1 MTATGAMTAIAPEA
15 PESAGTG
22 RAGWHR
28 RAGLLPLAYLAGI
41 VVVGIAHPFLP
52 AWRWL
57 AVHLLLLGAVSNAI
71 LVWSAHFTAAVL
83 RIPAPTSRRGETA
96 RLVLLNVGVVA
107 VLAGG
112 GGPWPWIGVAGAVA
126 VFAAVAAHLGWLAG
140 RLRAALPSRFAVT
153 VHYYV
158 AATVSVLAGIPVGAW
173 MLVVDDAARPRLVLF
188 HAHVNLLGWVTLT
201 VLGTVLTLWP
211 TILRTRIVD
220 GAVAAARAALPL
232 AVAGLALLAV
242 AVLAWWPALAVAGL
256 ALVAAAVVVTARPAV
271 QAARQKPPASFAA
284 WSIAAGA
291 VWLLVALAVDAA
303 ILVTAGGPDHAA
315 DRFGGVLVPLLAGFA
330 AQTLIGALSYLLPMA
345 LGGGPTRVRHAI
357 ERLERRGPQRVA
369 MANLALALFLLPA
382 PPYVRI
388 TTSMLVLAALVQFL
402 VGAVGLVLTRRLP
415 VSPDA
420 SSTPDGGPST
430 KELAMSGNAVSAPG
444 RTLGSA
450 ALGVGLVL
458 LAVLLGV
465 AAERVTAP
473 SADQSALA
481 APVAATGRTTTVT
494 VVAEGMRYHPDRITV
509 PAGDRLVIELVNR
522 DNRRHDLVLA
532 TGARTGTI
540 DRGGTARLD
549 AGIIGGTVEG
559 WCSLPGHRQ
568 AGMTL
573 TIEVTGSGT
582 DHHHDQTEPGETSEP
597 SGSKPRVDAMADPG
611 PDFVARDATAPAV
624 AAQRVHRLELRV
636 QEVVREVA
644 PGVTQRLW
652 TFNGTAPGP
661 TLRGRVGDTFEITLV
676 NDGTIDHGIDF
687 HAGALAPDEPMR
699 PIEPG
704 ERLTYRF
711 TATKAGI
718 WMYHC
723 STMPMLLHV
732 GNGMYGAV
740 IIDPPDLPEVDRE
753 YVLVQSEL
761 YLGPEGEPGDL
772 AAMQAERPDAVV
784 FNGYVSQ
791 YAHRPLTATAGERVR
806 IWLLNAGPNRSS
818 AFHIVGAQFDTV
830 YREGR
835 YELRPGDPGGAQVL
849 DLAPAAGGFVETV
862 LPEPGHYPFVSHS
875 MVDAERG
882 ARGVIAVGV
891 AS

>member
-1 MTATGAMTAIAPEA
+1 MTAIATDA
-15 PESAGTG
+15 PGSGTG

-41 VVVGIAHPFLP
+41 VVVGLAHPFLP
-52 AWRWL
+52 EWRWL
-57 AVHLLLLGAVSNAI
+57 AVHLLLLGAVTNAI
-71 LVWSAHFTAAVL
+71 VVWSAHFTAALL
-83 RIPAPTSRRGETA
+83 RIPPPTSRRGETA
-96 RLVLLNVGVVA
+96 RLALLNVGVLA
-107 VLAGG
+107 VLVGG
-112 GGPWPWIGVAGAVA
+112 VGPRPWFGVAGAVA
-126 VFAAVAAHLGWLAG
+126 VFAAVGAHLLWLGG
-140 RLRAALPSRFAVT
+140 RLRAALPSRYAVT

-158 AATVSVLAGIPVGAW
+158 AATVSVLVGIPVGAW

-220 GAVAAARAALPL
+220 GAVAAARTALPL

-242 AVLAWWPALAVAGL
+242 AVLAWWPALAVSGL

-271 QAARQKPPASFAA
+271 QAARQKRPASFAA

-291 VWLLVALAVDAA
+291 LWLLVALGADAA
-303 ILVTAGGPDHAA
+303 ILVTAGSPDRAA

-357 ERLERRGPQRVA
+357 ERLERRGPQRVV

-402 VGAVGLVLTRRLP
+402 VGAAGLVLARKLP

-420 SSTPDGGPST
+420 STSPDALSSSDGSSST
-430 KELAMSGNAVSAPG
+430 KDSLMSSNAVPAPG

-450 ALGVGLVL
+450 AAGVGLVL
-458 LAVLLGV
+458 LAVLVGV
-465 AAERVTAP
+465 AGQHLTDP
-473 SADQSALA
+473 SAGGSSALA

-509 PAGDRLVIELVNR
+509 PAGDRLVIELVNH

-532 TGARTGTI
+532 NGARTETI

-573 TIEVTGSGT
+573 TIEVSGSG
-582 DHHHDQTEPGETSEP
+582 DEHHHTGEP
-597 SGSKPRVDAMADPG
+597 SGSASGPPRIDAMADPG

-624 AAQRVHRLELRV
+624 APERLHRLELRV

-661 TLRGRVGDTFEITLV
+661 VLRGRVGDTFEITLV
-676 NDGTIDHGIDF
+676 NDGTVDHGIDF

-723 STMPMLLHV
+723 STMPMLMHV

-740 IIDPPDLPEVDRE
+740 IIDPPDLPAVDRE
-753 YVLVQSEL
+753 YVLVQSEF
-761 YLGPEGEPGDL
+761 YLGPEGEPGDY

-791 YAHRPLTATAGERVR
+791 YVHRPLAATAGERVR
-806 IWLLNAGPNRSS
+806 IWVLNAGPNRSS

-862 LPEPGHYPFVSHS
+862 LAEPGHYPFVSHS

-882 ARGVIAVGV
+882 ARGVIAVEA